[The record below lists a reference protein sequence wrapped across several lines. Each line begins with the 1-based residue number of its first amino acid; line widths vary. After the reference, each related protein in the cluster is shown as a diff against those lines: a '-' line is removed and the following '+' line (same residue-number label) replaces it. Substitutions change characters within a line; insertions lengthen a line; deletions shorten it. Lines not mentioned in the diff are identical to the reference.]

1 MREHHDQRHILCVDD
16 DAASQRIVERVLRA
30 GVPDA
35 RVTLAGDG
43 TQALQV
49 LDRESVDLLITDLSM
64 PGMDGIEL
72 LRRVAMRRV
81 ALPIIVVTGHGSPTH
96 ETRALADG
104 AFEYFEKPIS
114 AEPFVQCV
122 QELLGRDSRRSRI
135 EGFSIAGFVQLLNM
149 ERKTCALRA
158 IQGVQGAQGAQGA
171 QGVLYFDAGEMV
183 DARQAA
189 LCGTDAALE
198 ILTWKDPIITV
209 EAQTRARP
217 ATIRVGVTAL
227 LLESARLADER
238 ERNLRRSA
246 RRSDA
251 VPMAAGGGRGPALI
265 LVPAFTPPPPP
276 LSRLLST
283 TPPPPAS
290 REPPTADA
298 SIVHLLAEALKI
310 DGVTAAAVAN
320 WELDD
325 SVRVPGAA
333 RGSRPDA
340 GATANCRVMRAVMS
354 CMHRLGLKSRVQ
366 DVLITLDEQSHIL
379 WPLPLHDGLFLYLV
393 VERSRGNLAL
403 TRHRLQK
410 IFEAQE
416 I

>member
-1 MREHHDQRHILCVDD
+1 MHEHHDRRHILFVDD
-16 DAASQRIVERVLRA
+16 DTASQRIVERVLRA

-35 RVTLAGDG
+35 RVTCAGDG
-43 TQALQV
+43 VQALQV
-49 LDRESVDLLITDLSM
+49 LDRESIDLLITDLSM

-72 LRRVAMRRV
+72 LRRVAMRRM

-104 AFEYFEKPIS
+104 AFEYFEKPIP

-122 QELLGRDSRRSRI
+122 QELLGGDSRRSRI
-135 EGFSIAGFVQLLNM
+135 EGLSIAGFVQLLGM

-158 IQGVQGAQGAQGA
+158 SVQGT
-171 QGVLYFDAGEMV
+171 QGVLYFDAGELV
-183 DARQAA
+183 DARQAG
-189 LCGTDAALE
+189 LCGAEAALE
-198 ILTWKDPIITV
+198 IFTWRDPSITL
-209 EAQTRARP
+209 EGQTRARP
-217 ATIRVGVTAL
+217 VTIRVSVTEL

-246 RRSDA
+246 RGRAGGPCDA
-251 VPMAAGGGRGPALI
+251 APMAAGGGRGPALS
-265 LVPAFTPPPPP
+265 LVPAVAKPPPPSRP
-276 LSRLLST
+276 LPA
-283 TPPPPAS
+283 TPTP

-298 SIVHLLAEALKI
+298 SIVDLLVEARKI

-333 RGSRPDA
+333 SDPRSDA
-340 GATANCRVMRAVMS
+340 AAVANCRVMRALMS
-354 CMHRLGLKSRVQ
+354 GMRRLGLHSRVQ

-379 WPLPLHDGLFLYLV
+379 WPLPQHDGLFLYLV

-403 TRHRLQK
+403 TRHRLHK
-410 IFEAQE
+410 IVAAQE
-416 I
+416 L